1 MQLGK
6 THPVKTMKKLG
17 KGNNCQERLSRAEDI
32 QITNKTLTKRISVIN
47 VKYLRRHEKQ
57 DVLITKI

>member
-1 MQLGK
+1 M
-6 THPVKTMKKLG
+6 G
-17 KGNNCQERLSRAEDI
+17 KGNNYQERLSRAEDI
-32 QITNKTLTKRISVIN
+32 KITNKTLTKRISVIN